1 MVSMSHTGFIAK
13 RLLQTIPLMA
23 AIMFLVLLLLHV
35 IPGDP
40 ARAIAGL
47 NASEDTVQK
56 IREDLGLDKSL
67 PEQYV
72 SYVGRALQGDLGKS
86 TRSGRSVNSIIAD
99 RLAPTAWLLLCGT
112 LLSVLV
118 SSLVSAAA
126 ARRKD
131 TLLDYGL
138 SGASV
143 AGISMP
149 TYWVGLMLIL
159 LVALPTGLFP
169 ISGFGEGF
177 LGHLHAIVLPAC
189 TFAIAISPVMIR
201 ALRAKFIALYAQD
214 FVMMSRA
221 AGLSERAI
229 LLRHLSRHAAIIL
242 LTMISVQVGPMIFVS
257 LVIEK
262 TFALPGL
269 GEALV
274 NAVSQRDFPVVQGI
288 TLVTAFFVTIVHLVL
303 DILTSLLN
311 PRVGLR

>member
-1 MVSMSHTGFIAK
+1 MTHSGFIAK

-23 AIMFLVLLLLHV
+23 AIMFLVTLLLHV

-40 ARAIAGL
+40 ARAIGGL
-47 NASEDTVQK
+47 NASEETVQK
-56 IREDLGLDKSL
+56 IRQDLGLDKSL
-67 PEQYV
+67 PVQYLT
-72 SYVGRALQGDLGKS
+72 YVGNALRGDLGKS
-86 TRSGRSVNSIIAD
+86 TRSGKSVNSIIAD
-99 RLAPTAWLLLCGT
+99 RMAPTVWLLFCGT

-118 SSLVSAAA
+118 SSVVSAAS
-126 ARRKD
+126 ARSKD

-138 SGASV
+138 IGLSV
-143 AGISMP
+143 GGISMP

-159 LVALPTGLFP
+159 LIALPTGLFP
-169 ISGFGEGF
+169 ISGFGEGYS
-177 LGHLHAIVLPAC
+177 GHLNSIVLPAT

-201 ALRAKFIALYAQD
+201 ALRAKFIALYRQD

-262 TFALPGL
+262 TYALPGL
-269 GEALV
+269 GEALI
-274 NAVSQRDFPVVQGI
+274 NAVSQRDFPVIQGI
-288 TLVTAFFVTIVHLVL
+288 TLVTAFFVTFVHLGV
-303 DILTSLLN
+303 DILTSFLN
-311 PRVGLR
+311 PRMELQ

>member
-1 MVSMSHTGFIAK
+1 MSHAGFITK

-47 NASEDTVQK
+47 NASEETVQK
-56 IREDLGLDKSL
+56 IRVDLGLDKSL
-67 PEQYV
+67 PVQYV
-72 SYVGRALQGDLGKS
+72 TYVGNALQGDLGKS

-99 RLAPTAWLLLCGT
+99 RMAPTTWLLLCGT

-118 SSLVSAAA
+118 SSVVSAAA
-126 ARRKD
+126 ARSKD
-131 TLLDYGL
+131 TMLDYSLIGL
-138 SGASV
+138 SVG
-143 AGISMP
+143 GISMP
-149 TYWVGLMLIL
+149 TYWVGLILIL
-159 LVALPTGLFP
+159 LIALPTGLFP

-177 LGHLHAIVLPAC
+177 SGHLNAIVLPAT

-221 AGLSERAI
+221 VGLTERAI

-242 LTMISVQVGPMIFVS
+242 LTMVSVQVGPMIFVS

-274 NAVSQRDFPVVQGI
+274 NAVSQRDFPVIQGI
-288 TLVTAFFVTIVHLVL
+288 TLLTAFFVTFVHLGV
-303 DILTSLLN
+303 DILTSFLN
-311 PRVGLR
+311 PRVGLQ

>member
-1 MVSMSHTGFIAK
+1 MSHAGFIAK

-40 ARAIAGL
+40 ARAIGGL
-47 NASEDTVQK
+47 NASEEAVQK
-56 IREDLGLDKSL
+56 IRVDLGLDKSL
-67 PEQYV
+67 PVQYLT
-72 SYVGRALQGDLGKS
+72 YVGNALQGDLGTS
-86 TRSGRSVNSIIAD
+86 TRSGRTVNSIIVD
-99 RLAPTAWLLLCGT
+99 RMAPTIWLLVSGT

-118 SSLVSAAA
+118 SSVVSAAS
-126 ARRKD
+126 ARSKD
-131 TLLDYGL
+131 SLLDYSLIGL
-138 SGASV
+138 SVG
-143 AGISMP
+143 GISMP

-177 LGHLHAIVLPAC
+177 AGPLHSIVLPAS

-201 ALRAKFIALYAQD
+201 ALRAKFIGLYRQD

-221 AGLSERAI
+221 ADLSERAI

-269 GEALV
+269 GQVLV
-274 NAVSQRDFPVVQGI
+274 TAVSQRDFPIIQGI
-288 TLVTAFFVTIVHLVL
+288 TLVTAFFVTFVHLTV
-303 DILTSLLN
+303 DILVSFLN
-311 PRVGLR
+311 PRGGLQ

>member
-1 MVSMSHTGFIAK
+1 MSHAGFITK

-47 NASEDTVQK
+47 NASEETVQK
-56 IREDLGLDKSL
+56 IRVDLGLDKSL
-67 PEQYV
+67 PVQYV
-72 SYVGRALQGDLGKS
+72 TYVGNALQGDLGKS

-99 RLAPTAWLLLCGT
+99 RLAPTAWLLVCGT
-112 LLSVLV
+112 LLSVLL
-118 SSLVSAAA
+118 SSVVSAAA
-126 ARRKD
+126 ARSKD
-131 TLLDYGL
+131 TLLDYTLIGL
-138 SGASV
+138 SVG
-143 AGISMP
+143 GISMP

-159 LVALPTGLFP
+159 LIALPTGLFP

-177 LGHLHAIVLPAC
+177 IGHLNAIALPAC

-242 LTMISVQVGPMIFVS
+242 LTMVSVQVGPMIFVS

-262 TFALPGL
+262 TYAMPGL

-274 NAVSQRDFPVVQGI
+274 NAVSQRDFPVIQGI
-288 TLVTAFFVTIVHLVL
+288 TLITAFFVTFVHLGV
-303 DILTSLLN
+303 DILTSFLN
-311 PRVGLR
+311 PRVGLQ

>member
-1 MVSMSHTGFIAK
+1 MSHAGFITK

-47 NASEDTVQK
+47 NASEETVQK
-56 IREDLGLDKSL
+56 IRVDLGLDKSL
-67 PEQYV
+67 PVQYV
-72 SYVGRALQGDLGKS
+72 TYVGNALQGDLGKS

-99 RLAPTAWLLLCGT
+99 RIAPTAWLLVCGT
-112 LLSVLV
+112 LLSVLL
-118 SSLVSAAA
+118 SSVVSAAA
-126 ARRKD
+126 ARSKD
-131 TLLDYGL
+131 TLLDYSLIGL
-138 SGASV
+138 SVG
-143 AGISMP
+143 GISMP

-159 LVALPTGLFP
+159 LIALPTGLFP

-177 LGHLHAIVLPAC
+177 SGHLNAIVLPAT

-221 AGLSERAI
+221 VGLSERAI

-242 LTMISVQVGPMIFVS
+242 LTMVSVQVGPMIFVS

-262 TFALPGL
+262 TYAMPGL

-274 NAVSQRDFPVVQGI
+274 NAVSQRDFPVIQGI
-288 TLVTAFFVTIVHLVL
+288 TLITAFFVTFVHLGV
-303 DILTSLLN
+303 DILTSFLN
-311 PRVGLR
+311 PRVGLQ

>member
-1 MVSMSHTGFIAK
+1 
-13 RLLQTIPLMA
+13 MA

-40 ARAIAGL
+40 ARAIGGL
-47 NASEDTVQK
+47 NASEETVQK
-56 IREDLGLDKSL
+56 IREELGLDKSL
-67 PEQYV
+67 PVQYLN
-72 SYVGRALQGDLGKS
+72 YVGRALQGDLGKS

-99 RLAPTAWLLLCGT
+99 RMAPTAWLLLCGT

-138 SGASV
+138 SGLSV
-143 AGISMP
+143 GGISMP

-177 LGHLHAIVLPAC
+177 LDHLNAIVLPAC

-288 TLVTAFFVTIVHLVL
+288 TLVTAFFVTFVHLSV
-303 DILTSLLN
+303 DILISFLN
-311 PRVGLR
+311 PRVDLQ

>member
-1 MVSMSHTGFIAK
+1 MSHAGFITK

-47 NASEDTVQK
+47 NASEETVQK
-56 IREDLGLDKSL
+56 IRVDLGLDKSL
-67 PEQYV
+67 PVQYV
-72 SYVGRALQGDLGKS
+72 TYVGNALQGDLGKS

-99 RLAPTAWLLLCGT
+99 RLAPTAWLLVCGT
-112 LLSVLV
+112 LLSVLL
-118 SSLVSAAA
+118 SSVVSAAA
-126 ARRKD
+126 ARSKD
-131 TLLDYGL
+131 TLLDYSLIGL
-138 SGASV
+138 SVG
-143 AGISMP
+143 GISMP

-159 LVALPTGLFP
+159 LIALPTGLFP

-177 LGHLHAIVLPAC
+177 SGHLNAIVLPAT

-221 AGLSERAI
+221 VGLSERAI

-242 LTMISVQVGPMIFVS
+242 LTMVSVQVGPMIFVS

-262 TFALPGL
+262 TYAMPGL

-274 NAVSQRDFPVVQGI
+274 NAVSQRDFPVIQGI
-288 TLVTAFFVTIVHLVL
+288 TLITAFFVTFVHLGV
-303 DILTSLLN
+303 DILTSFLN
-311 PRVGLR
+311 PRVGLQ

>member
-1 MVSMSHTGFIAK
+1 MSHAGFITK
-13 RLLQTIPLMA
+13 RLLQTIQLMA

-47 NASEDTVQK
+47 NASEETVQK
-56 IREDLGLDKSL
+56 IRVDLGLDKSL
-67 PEQYV
+67 PVQYV
-72 SYVGRALQGDLGKS
+72 TYVGNALQGDLGKS

-99 RLAPTAWLLLCGT
+99 RIAPTAWLLVCGT
-112 LLSVLV
+112 LLSVLL
-118 SSLVSAAA
+118 SSVVSAAA
-126 ARRKD
+126 ARSKD
-131 TLLDYGL
+131 TLLDYSLIGL
-138 SGASV
+138 SVG
-143 AGISMP
+143 GISMP

-159 LVALPTGLFP
+159 LIALPTGLFP

-177 LGHLHAIVLPAC
+177 SGHLNAIVLPAT

-221 AGLSERAI
+221 VGLSERAI

-242 LTMISVQVGPMIFVS
+242 LTMVSVQVGPMIFVS

-262 TFALPGL
+262 TYAMPGL

-274 NAVSQRDFPVVQGI
+274 NAVSQRDFPVIQGI
-288 TLVTAFFVTIVHLVL
+288 TLITAFFVTFVHLGV
-303 DILTSLLN
+303 DILTSFLN
-311 PRVGLR
+311 PRVGLQ